1 MNFDTLD
8 LHHDGRVL
16 VVTLNRPAS
25 LNAISATMLRELK
38 ALFKLVGQDRDT
50 SVVLMKSTGKVFS
63 VGYDLKRE
71 DWVADQYPADFPHG
85 VDVGIDRQNI
95 HALLNV
101 WLGIWRQPKPVI
113 TQVQGACISGANE
126 LLAVSDLVVASTAAS
141 FGHPAGRDLGLPPT
155 IFFWPLLMGMKR
167 AREMLYTSKMI
178 DAQTALDFG
187 LINRVTA
194 PEDLDATTMALA
206 QDMAR
211 TPMENLMILKQAT
224 NAWYENMGLFASCS
238 STADFDAF
246 FHQSESFRNFFRL
259 VQEQGMKAALA
270 DRAMRYG

>member
-1 MNFDTLD
+1 MKFETLE

-38 ALFKLVGQDRDT
+38 ALFELVGQDRDT
-50 SVVLMKSTGKVFS
+50 SVVLVRSTGKVFS

-71 DWVADQYPADFPHG
+71 DWVADQYPADFPNG

-126 LLAVSDLVVASTAAS
+126 LLAVSDLVVASSAAT

-155 IFFWPLLMGMKR
+155 IFFWPLLMGMKA

-178 DAQTALDFG
+178 DAQTALGFG
-187 LINRVTA
+187 LVNRVTA

-224 NAWYENMGLFASCS
+224 NAWYENMGLFASCA

-246 FHQSESFRNFFRL
+246 FHQRESFRNFFRL

-270 DRAMRYG
+270 DRAERYG

>member
-1 MNFDTLD
+1 MKFETLD

-38 ALFKLVGQDRDT
+38 ALFDLVGQDRDT
-50 SVVLMKSTGKVFS
+50 SVVLIRSTGKVFS

-71 DWVADQYPADFPHG
+71 DWVADQYPADFPNG

-155 IFFWPLLMGMKR
+155 IFFWPLLMGMKQ
-167 AREMLYTSKMI
+167 AREMLYTSRMI
-178 DAQTALDFG
+178 DAETALGFG

-194 PEDLDATTMALA
+194 PEDLEATTMALA

-211 TPMENLMILKQAT
+211 TPMENLIILKQAT
-224 NAWYENMGLFASCS
+224 NAWYENMGLFASCA

-246 FHQSESFRNFFRL
+246 FHQSESFRNFFKL
-259 VQEQGMKAALA
+259 VQELGMKAALA
-270 DRAMRYG
+270 DRAQRFG

>member
-1 MNFDTLD
+1 MKFETLE

-38 ALFKLVGQDRDT
+38 ALFDLAGHDRDT
-50 SVVLMKSTGKVFS
+50 SVILIRSTGKVFS

-126 LLAVSDLVVASTAAS
+126 LLAVSDLVVASTAAT

-155 IFFWPLLMGMKR
+155 IFFWPLLMGMKQ

-178 DAQTALDFG
+178 DADTALGFG

-194 PEDLDATTMALA
+194 PEDLDATTMAMA

-224 NAWYENMGLFASCS
+224 NAWYENMGLFASCG

-270 DRAMRYG
+270 DRAKRYG

>member
-1 MNFDTLD
+1 MKFETLD

-38 ALFKLVGQDRDT
+38 ALFELVGQDRDT
-50 SVVLMKSTGKVFS
+50 SVVLLRSTGKVFS

-71 DWVADQYPADFPHG
+71 DWVADQYPADFPNG

-155 IFFWPLLMGMKR
+155 IFFWPLLMGMKQ
-167 AREMLYTSKMI
+167 AREMLYTSRMI
-178 DAQTALDFG
+178 DAETALDFG

-211 TPMENLMILKQAT
+211 TPMENLIILKQAT
-224 NAWYENMGLFASCS
+224 NAWYENMGLFASCA

-246 FHQSESFRNFFRL
+246 FHQSESFRNFFKL

-270 DRAMRYG
+270 DRAQRFG